1 MGESQ
6 SPDGRGKEGN
16 EVLKIETDARRMMK
30 IILALVFVALPGAG
44 SSWAQTAAERVRISY
59 SSGGMTSID
68 LFIARDRNYF
78 QQQNLVPELIRVSAN
93 LAITAGISGEI
104 DVLGSIGSAIRSIQR
119 GAPLRVV
126 SVTLRRPLFFLVAR
140 PEYKSIKDLKGKNLG
155 IVTFGGSQH
164 TTAKRMFALHGLN
177 ADKELTAIQVG
188 EEAVLLQALTANSI
202 QAAAISPPYA
212 QIAKEKFNMNI
223 VETSTDK
230 FASIQNGAAVH
241 IKTLRER
248 PDFLKRFLRARAQA
262 NKYFLEREKEAS
274 ELLASIWSSDYKIA
288 NDSYRASKAA
298 FTGTG
303 IPTEGEIKEYL
314 ALDAQILGLSQP
326 VPAASVF
333 DFTLQREINKEM
345 SIK

>member
-1 MGESQ
+1 MTVMTFSAV
-6 SPDGRGKEGN
+6 K
-16 EVLKIETDARRMMK
+16 K
-30 IILALVFVALPGAG
+30 IILEVLAMALLVTGTTL
-44 SSWAQTAAERVRISY
+44 AQTAAERARISY

-68 LFIARDRNYF
+68 LFIARDRKYF
-78 QQQNLVPELIRVSAN
+78 QQQNLNAELIRVPAN

-119 GAPLRVV
+119 GTPLRVV

-177 ADKELTAIQVG
+177 ADKELTSIQVG
-188 EEAVLLQALTANSI
+188 EEAVQLQALMSNSI
-202 QAAAISPPYA
+202 QVAAISPPYA

-223 VETSTDK
+223 LETSTDK

-241 IKTLRER
+241 VKTLQER

-262 NKYFLEREKEAS
+262 NKYFMEREKEAS
-274 ELLASIWSSDYKIA
+274 ELLASIWNSDYKIA

-303 IPTEGEIKEYL
+303 IPTEEEIKEYL
-314 ALDAQILGLSQP
+314 TLDAQILGLPQP
-326 VPAASVF
+326 VPIASVF
-333 DFTLQREINKEM
+333 DFTLQREINKELG
-345 SIK
+345 IK

>member
-1 MGESQ
+1 MGLGVTSL
-6 SPDGRGKEGN
+6 SRLIVGSLTI
-16 EVLKIETDARRMMK
+16 VLLWTAT
-30 IILALVFVALPGAG
+30 G
-44 SSWAQTAAERVRISY
+44 SAQPTAERVRISY

-68 LFIARDRNYF
+68 LFIARDRKYF
-78 QQQNLVPELIRVSAN
+78 QQQNLNPELIRVPAN
-93 LAITAGISGEI
+93 LAITAGISGEV

-140 PEYKSIKDLKGKNLG
+140 PEYKNIKDLKGRNLG

-164 TTAKRMFALHGLN
+164 TTAKRMIALHGLN

-188 EEAVLLQALTANSI
+188 EEAVLLQALISNAI
-202 QAAAISPPYA
+202 QVAAISPPYA

-223 VETSTDK
+223 LETSTDK

-241 IKTLRER
+241 VKTLQER
-248 PDFLKRFLRARAQA
+248 PEFLKRFLRARAQA
-262 NKYFLEREKEAS
+262 NRYFIEREKEAS
-274 ELLASIWSSDYKIA
+274 ELLASIWNSDYKIA

-303 IPTEGEIKEYL
+303 IPTDDEIKEYL
-314 ALDAQILGLSQP
+314 ALDAEILGLAQP

-333 DFTLQREINKEM
+333 DFTLQREINRELN
-345 SIK
+345 IK

>member
-1 MGESQ
+1 MTAMRYG
-6 SPDGRGKEGN
+6 
-16 EVLKIETDARRMMK
+16 
-30 IILALVFVALPGAG
+30 FGAG
-44 SSWAQTAAERVRISY
+44 RVMKVKLFCFALAMLMPVAALAQTAAERARISY

-68 LFIARDRNYF
+68 LFIARDRKYF
-78 QQQNLVPELIRVSAN
+78 QQQNLNAELIRVSAN

-119 GAPLRVV
+119 GTPLRVI

-177 ADKELTAIQVG
+177 ADKELTSIQVG
-188 EEAVLLQALTANSI
+188 EEAVQLQALTTNSI
-202 QAAAISPPYA
+202 QVAAISPPYA

-223 VETSTDK
+223 LETSTDK

-241 IKTLRER
+241 VRTLQER
-248 PDFLKRFLRARAQA
+248 TDFLKRFLRARAQA
-262 NKYFLEREKEAS
+262 NRYFMEREKEAS
-274 ELLASIWSSDYKIA
+274 ELLANIWKSDYKIA
-288 NDSYRASKAA
+288 NDSYRASKPA

-303 IPTEGEIKEYL
+303 IPSDDEIKEYL
-314 ALDAQILGLSQP
+314 ALDAQILGLAQP

-333 DFTLQREINKEM
+333 DFTLQREINKELG
-345 SIK
+345 IK

>member
-1 MGESQ
+1 MIKLLGLA
-6 SPDGRGKEGN
+6 
-16 EVLKIETDARRMMK
+16 VLG
-30 IILALVFVALPGAG
+30 LAAVLSGTGAAT
-44 SSWAQTAAERVRISY
+44 AQPAPERARISY

-68 LFIARDRNYF
+68 LFIARDRKYF
-78 QQQNLVPELIRVSAN
+78 QQQNLNAELIRVPAN
-93 LAITAGISGEI
+93 LAITAGISGEV

-119 GAPLRVV
+119 GAPLRVI

-188 EEAVLLQALTANSI
+188 EEAVQLQALTSNSI
-202 QAAAISPPYA
+202 QVAAISPPYA
-212 QIAKEKFNMNI
+212 QIAKEKFNMTI
-223 VETSTDK
+223 LETSTDK

-241 IKTLRER
+241 IKTLQGR

-262 NKYFLEREKEAS
+262 NRYFMEREKEAS
-274 ELLASIWSSDYKIA
+274 ELLANIWHSDYKIA

-303 IPTEGEIKEYL
+303 IPTDDEIKEYL
-314 ALDAQILGLSQP
+314 ALDAQILGLAQP
-326 VPAASVF
+326 VSAAAVF
-333 DFTLQREINKEM
+333 DFALQRDINKELG
-345 SIK
+345 IK

>member
-1 MGESQ
+1 MEKRLVTLFLLLLVTGSASAQ
-6 SPDGRGKEGN
+6 SDR
-16 EVLKIETDARRMMK
+16 A
-30 IILALVFVALPGAG
+30 
-44 SSWAQTAAERVRISY
+44 RISY

-78 QQQNLVPELIRVSAN
+78 QQQNLNAELIRIPAN

-140 PEYKSIKDLKGKNLG
+140 PEYKSIKDLKGKSLG
-155 IVTFGGSQH
+155 IVTVGGSQH

-188 EEAVLLQALTANSI
+188 EEAVQLQALNGNSI
-202 QAAAISPPYA
+202 QVAAISPPYA

-223 VETSTDK
+223 LETSTDK

-241 IKTLRER
+241 VKALQER
-248 PDFLKRFLRARAQA
+248 RDFLKRFLRARAMA
-262 NKYFLEREKEAS
+262 NKYFMEREKEAS
-274 ELLASIWSSDYKIA
+274 ELLANIWKSDYKIA

-303 IPTEGEIKEYL
+303 IPSDDEIKEYL
-314 ALDAQILGLSQP
+314 TLDAQILGLAQP
-326 VPAASVF
+326 ASAASVF
-333 DFTLQREINKEM
+333 DFTLQREINKELGL
-345 SIK
+345 K

>member
-1 MGESQ
+1 MTVMTFSAV
-6 SPDGRGKEGN
+6 RIIIL
-16 EVLKIETDARRMMK
+16 EVLAM
-30 IILALVFVALPGAG
+30 ALLVTGAAL
-44 SSWAQTAAERVRISY
+44 AQTAAERARISY

-68 LFIARDRNYF
+68 LFIARDRKYF
-78 QQQNLVPELIRVSAN
+78 QQQNLNAELIRVPAN

-119 GAPLRVV
+119 GTPLRVV

-177 ADKELTAIQVG
+177 ADKELTSIQVG
-188 EEAVLLQALTANSI
+188 EEAVQLQALMSNSI
-202 QAAAISPPYA
+202 QVAAISPPYA

-223 VETSTDK
+223 LETSTDK

-241 IKTLRER
+241 VKTLQER

-262 NKYFLEREKEAS
+262 NKYFMEREKEAS
-274 ELLASIWSSDYKIA
+274 ELLASIWNSDYKIA

-303 IPTEGEIKEYL
+303 IPTEEEIKEYL
-314 ALDAQILGLSQP
+314 TLDAQILGLPQP
-326 VPAASVF
+326 VPIASVF
-333 DFTLQREINKEM
+333 DFTLQREINKELG
-345 SIK
+345 IK